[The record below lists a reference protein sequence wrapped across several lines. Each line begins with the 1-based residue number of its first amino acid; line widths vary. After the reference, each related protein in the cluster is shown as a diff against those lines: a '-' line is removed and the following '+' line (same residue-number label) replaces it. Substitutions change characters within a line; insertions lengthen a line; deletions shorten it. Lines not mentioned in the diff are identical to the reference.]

1 MLRQVGPLLCSVLF
15 WHRVWQ
21 ISLRTVLSLGL
32 LMFSWTTLQLEHP
45 RQVVGAITRVY
56 SRLQSQG
63 LGQHPALS
71 LNKHL
76 LNAQTQQERGE
87 EQMQQHPK
95 FFPTSLHRVA
105 YYIQL
110 RPAVQL
116 LHARLRKV
124 TGLENEYLIDNRKLY
139 PFLGGGEFYLH

>member
-1 MLRQVGPLLCSVLF
+1 
-15 WHRVWQ
+15 
-21 ISLRTVLSLGL
+21 
-32 LMFSWTTLQLEHP
+32 MFSRTTLQLEHQ
-45 RQVVGAITRVY
+45 RQVVGVIAHVY

-76 LNAQTQQERGE
+76 LNAQTQREEWGE

-95 FFPTSLHRVA
+95 FFPISLHRIA

-110 RPAVQL
+110 CPAVQL
-116 LHARLRKV
+116 LHGRLRKV

-139 PFLGGGEFYLH
+139 PFLGSGEFYLH